1 MADGVSTTGLSL
13 NYGVYDKY
21 SGKYINSADEKSS
34 TLGQNDF
41 MKLIIAQLQNQ
52 DFNNSTD
59 TSEFINQMA
68 QMATIESMNTM
79 TANAKVTYAASF
91 TGKYV
96 TCTTGDGGYVT
107 GLVDCV
113 AINGDK
119 CTLVIGGKEYD
130 AANVCEII
138 TKETYDKLVAA
149 DKNKNNTDETG
160 ETTDETTTDEA
171 ADAAENT
178 DSTTETQSLS
188 YTEVSVQSKIDKLI
202 EEYEKTTAEL
212 YNELQKSIEEIRAEA
227 DIDDGTVMTVE
238 KLNYGG
244 RSDFDVEM
252 KNVKAGTSESM
263 SVNVSSAAASKDTPL
278 ISGSSSS
285 VKNTKDTPI
294 TSSGANLYGNAVNTS
309 GSTKDLELCAAKAAE
324 TGTRMKDLQYIFNT
338 SIENKIDTSKV
349 LGVTKSGKAFTDIG
363 YSGRG
368 RLGEVVTWA
377 DGTQRVEVI
386 SPYGYSTYFTTSGNY
401 TLDTICDF
409 DCAPGEYAGKFNG
422 NELSIRYF
430 AREYT
435 DAEKSAMNSFMSFL
449 RGQGIVD

>member
-1 MADGVSTTGLSL
+1 MADGVSTAGLNL

-21 SGKYINSADEKSS
+21 SGKYINSSDEKSG

-41 MKLIIAQLQNQ
+41 MKLIIAQMQNQ

-96 TCTTGDGGYVT
+96 TCTTGDGGYAT

-138 TKETYDKLVAA
+138 TKETYDKLMAA
-149 DKNKNNTDETG
+149 DKDKTNTGEKTDET
-160 ETTDETTTDEA
+160 
-171 ADAAENT
+171 AAENT
-178 DSTTETQSLS
+178 YSTTETQSVS
-188 YTEVSVQSKIDKLI
+188 AAGYTEASVQSKIDSLI

-227 DIDDGTVMTVE
+227 DIDDGEAMSVE
-238 KLNYGG
+238 KKNYAG
-244 RSDFDVEM
+244 RTDFDVEL

-263 SVNVSSAAASKDTPL
+263 NVNVANALASKDTPL
-278 ISGSSSS
+278 VSGSSSS
-285 VKNTKDTPI
+285 SKDSKDTPI
-294 TSSGANLYGNAVNTS
+294 TSGSTLYGNAVNTS
-309 GSTKDLELCAAKAAE
+309 GSTSNYELCAARAAQ
-324 TGTRMKDLQYIFNT
+324 TGTKMKDLQYIFNT
-338 SIENKIDTSKV
+338 SVESKIDTSKV
-349 LGVTKSGKAFTDIG
+349 LGVTKSGKVFTDIG

-435 DAEKSAMNSFMSFL
+435 AAEKNAMNSFMSYL
-449 RGQGIVD
+449 KSQGIVR

>member
-1 MADGVSTTGLSL
+1 MADGVSTAGLNL

-21 SGKYINSADEKSS
+21 SGKYINSSDEKSS

-41 MKLIIAQLQNQ
+41 MKLIIAQMQNQ

-96 TCTTGDGGYVT
+96 TCTTGDGGYAT

-138 TKETYDKLVAA
+138 TKETYDKLMAA
-149 DKNKNNTDETG
+149 DKDKTNTGEKTG
-160 ETTDETTTDEA
+160 ET

-178 DSTTETQSLS
+178 YSTTETQSVS
-188 YTEVSVQSKIDKLI
+188 AAGYTEASVQSKIDSLI

-227 DIDDGTVMTVE
+227 DIDDGEAMSVE
-238 KLNYGG
+238 KKNYAG
-244 RSDFDVEM
+244 RTDFDVEL
-252 KNVKAGTSESM
+252 KNVRAGTSESM
-263 SVNVSSAAASKDTPL
+263 NVNVANALASKDTPL
-278 ISGSSSS
+278 VSGSSSS
-285 VKNTKDTPI
+285 SKDSKDIPI
-294 TSSGANLYGNAVNTS
+294 TSGSTLYGNAVNTS
-309 GSTKDLELCAAKAAE
+309 GSTSNYELCAARAAQ
-324 TGTRMKDLQYIFNT
+324 TGTKMSDLQYIFNT
-338 SIENKIDTSKV
+338 SIESKIDTSKV
-349 LGVTKSGKAFTDIG
+349 LGVTKSGKVFTDIG

-435 DAEKSAMNSFMSFL
+435 AAEKNAMNGFMSYL
-449 RGQGIVD
+449 KSQGIVR

>member
-1 MADGVSTTGLSL
+1 MADGVSTSGLNL

-21 SGKYINSADEKSS
+21 SGKYINSSDEKSS

-41 MKLIIAQLQNQ
+41 MKLIIAQMQNQ

-96 TCTTGDGGYVT
+96 TCTTGDGGYAT

-138 TKETYDKLVAA
+138 TKETYDKLMAA
-149 DKNKNNTDETG
+149 DKDKTNTGEKTDET
-160 ETTDETTTDEA
+160 

-178 DSTTETQSLS
+178 YSTTETQSVS
-188 YTEVSVQSKIDKLI
+188 AAGYTEASVQSKIDSLI

-227 DIDDGTVMTVE
+227 DIDDGEAMSVE
-238 KLNYGG
+238 KKNYAG
-244 RSDFDVEM
+244 RTDFDVEL

-263 SVNVSSAAASKDTPL
+263 NVNVANALASKDTPL
-278 ISGSSSS
+278 VSGSSSS
-285 VKNTKDTPI
+285 SKDSKDTPI
-294 TSSGANLYGNAVNTS
+294 TSGSTLYGNAVNTS
-309 GSTKDLELCAAKAAE
+309 GSTSNYELCAARAAQ
-324 TGTRMKDLQYIFNT
+324 TGTKMSDLQYIFNT
-338 SIENKIDTSKV
+338 SIESKIDTSKV
-349 LGVTKSGKAFTDIG
+349 LGVTKSGKVFTDIG

-435 DAEKSAMNSFMSFL
+435 AAEKNAMNGFMSYL
-449 RGQGIVD
+449 KSQGIVR

>member
-1 MADGVSTTGLSL
+1 MADGVSTTGLNL

-96 TCTTGDGGYVT
+96 TCTTGDGGYAT

-149 DKNKNNTDETG
+149 DKNKTDEAG
-160 ETTDETTTDEA
+160 ETTDKTTDEA

-178 DSTTETQSLS
+178 DSTAETQSLS

-202 EEYEKTTAEL
+202 EDYEKTTAEL

-227 DIDDGTVMTVE
+227 DIDDGEVMTVE
-238 KLNYGG
+238 KLNYAG

-252 KNVKAGTSESM
+252 KNVKAGTAEAM
-263 SVNVSSAAASKDTPL
+263 SVNVSNAAATKDTPL
-278 ISGSSSS
+278 VSGSSSS
-285 VKNTKDTPI
+285 AKSTKDTPI
-294 TSSGANLYGNAVNTS
+294 TSGSNLYGNAVNTS
-309 GSTKDLELCAAKAAE
+309 GSTSNYELCAAKAAE

-338 SIENKIDTSKV
+338 SIESKIDTSKV

-435 DAEKSAMNSFMSFL
+435 AAETAAMNSFMAGL
-449 RGQGIVD
+449 KRQGIID

>member
-1 MADGVSTTGLSL
+1 MADGVSTAGLNL

-21 SGKYINSADEKSS
+21 SGKYINSSDEKSS

-41 MKLIIAQLQNQ
+41 MKLIIAQMQNQ

-96 TCTTGDGGYVT
+96 TCTTGDGGYAT

-138 TKETYDKLVAA
+138 TKETYDKLMAA
-149 DKNKNNTDETG
+149 DKDKTNTGEKTG
-160 ETTDETTTDEA
+160 ET

-178 DSTTETQSLS
+178 YSTTETQSVS
-188 YTEVSVQSKIDKLI
+188 AAGYTEASVQSKIDSLI

-227 DIDDGTVMTVE
+227 DIDDGEAMSVE
-238 KLNYGG
+238 KKNYAG
-244 RSDFDVEM
+244 RTDFDVEL

-263 SVNVSSAAASKDTPL
+263 NVNVANALASKDTPL
-278 ISGSSSS
+278 VSGSSSS
-285 VKNTKDTPI
+285 SKDSKDIPI
-294 TSSGANLYGNAVNTS
+294 TSGSTLYGNAVNTS
-309 GSTKDLELCAAKAAE
+309 GSTSNYELCAARAAQ
-324 TGTRMKDLQYIFNT
+324 TGTKMTDLQYIFNT
-338 SIENKIDTSKV
+338 SVESKIDTSKV
-349 LGVTKSGKAFTDIG
+349 LGVTESGKVFTDIG

-435 DAEKSAMNSFMSFL
+435 AAEKNAMNGFMSYL
-449 RGQGIVD
+449 KSQGIVR

>member
-1 MADGVSTTGLSL
+1 MADSVSTTGLSL

-21 SGKYINSADEKSS
+21 SGKYIDSTDEKSN

-41 MKLIIAQLQNQ
+41 MKLIIAQLKNQ

-79 TANAKVTYAASF
+79 TANSKVTYAASF

-96 TCTTGDGGYVT
+96 TCTTGDGGYAT

-113 AINGDK
+113 SINGDK
-119 CTLVIGGKEYD
+119 CTLVIGGREYD

-149 DKNKNNTDETG
+149 EKDKNNTG
-160 ETTDETTTDEA
+160 ETT
-171 ADAAENT
+171 DAAENT
-178 DSTTETQSLS
+178 DSTAETQSADS
-188 YTEVSVQSKIDKLI
+188 YTEAGVQSKIDRLI
-202 EEYEKTTAEL
+202 ENYEKTAAEL
-212 YNELQKSIEEIRAEA
+212 YSELQKSIEEIRAEA
-227 DIDDGTVMTVE
+227 DIDDGEVMTVE
-238 KLNYGG
+238 KLNYAG

-252 KNVKAGTSESM
+252 KNVKAGTADSM

-285 VKNTKDTPI
+285 VRDTRDTPI
-294 TSSGANLYGNAVNTS
+294 TSGSNLYGNVVNTS
-309 GSTKDLELCAAKAAE
+309 GSTKDLELCAARAAE

-338 SIENKIDTSKV
+338 SIESKIDTSNI

-409 DCAPGEYAGKFNG
+409 DCAPGEYSGKFNG

-435 DAEKSAMNSFMSFL
+435 NAEKAAMNSFMSFL
-449 RGQGIVD
+449 KGQGILK

>member
-1 MADGVSTTGLSL
+1 MADGVSTAGLNL

-21 SGKYINSADEKSS
+21 SGKYINSSDEKSS

-41 MKLIIAQLQNQ
+41 MKLIIAQMQNQ

-96 TCTTGDGGYVT
+96 TCTTGDGGYAT

-138 TKETYDKLVAA
+138 TKETYDKLMAA
-149 DKNKNNTDETG
+149 DKDKTNTGEKTG
-160 ETTDETTTDEA
+160 ET

-178 DSTTETQSLS
+178 YSTTETQSVS
-188 YTEVSVQSKIDKLI
+188 AAGYTEASVQSKIDSLI

-227 DIDDGTVMTVE
+227 DIDDGEAMSVE
-238 KLNYGG
+238 KKNYAG
-244 RSDFDVEM
+244 RTDFDVEL

-263 SVNVSSAAASKDTPL
+263 NVNVANALASKDTPL
-278 ISGSSSS
+278 VSGSSSS
-285 VKNTKDTPI
+285 SKDSKDTPI
-294 TSSGANLYGNAVNTS
+294 TSGSTLYGNAVNTS
-309 GSTKDLELCAAKAAE
+309 GSTSNYELCAARAAQ
-324 TGTRMKDLQYIFNT
+324 TGTKMTDLQYIFNT
-338 SIENKIDTSKV
+338 SVESKIDTSKV
-349 LGVTKSGKAFTDIG
+349 LGVTESGKVFTDIG

-435 DAEKSAMNSFMSFL
+435 AAEKNAMNGFMSYL
-449 RGQGIVD
+449 KSQGIVR

>member
-1 MADGVSTTGLSL
+1 
-13 NYGVYDKY
+13 
-21 SGKYINSADEKSS
+21 
-34 TLGQNDF
+34 
-41 MKLIIAQLQNQ
+41 
-52 DFNNSTD
+52 
-59 TSEFINQMA
+59 
-68 QMATIESMNTM
+68 M

-96 TCTTGDGGYVT
+96 TCTTGDGGYAT

-138 TKETYDKLVAA
+138 TKETYDKLMAA
-149 DKNKNNTDETG
+149 DKDKTNTG
-160 ETTDETTTDEA
+160 EKTDETT
-171 ADAAENT
+171 AENT
-178 DSTTETQSLS
+178 YSTTETQSLS
-188 YTEVSVQSKIDKLI
+188 AAGYTEASVQSKIDSLI

-227 DIDDGTVMTVE
+227 DIDDGEAMSVE
-238 KLNYGG
+238 KKNYAG
-244 RSDFDVEM
+244 RTDFDVEL

-263 SVNVSSAAASKDTPL
+263 NVNVANALASKDTPL
-278 ISGSSSS
+278 VSGSSSS
-285 VKNTKDTPI
+285 SKDTPI
-294 TSSGANLYGNAVNTS
+294 TSDTTLYGNAVNTS
-309 GSTKDLELCAAKAAE
+309 GSTGNYELCAARAAQ
-324 TGTRMKDLQYIFNT
+324 TGTKMKDLQYIFNT
-338 SIENKIDTSKV
+338 SVEKKIDTSKV
-349 LGVTKSGKAFTDIG
+349 LGVTQSGKVFTDIG

-422 NELSIRYF
+422 NEISIRYF

-435 DAEKSAMNSFMSFL
+435 AAEKNAMNGFMSYL
-449 RGQGIVD
+449 KSQGIVR

>member
-1 MADGVSTTGLSL
+1 MADGVSTAGLNL

-21 SGKYINSADEKSS
+21 SGKYINSSDEKSS

-41 MKLIIAQLQNQ
+41 MKLIIAQMQNQ

-96 TCTTGDGGYVT
+96 TCTTGDGGYAT

-138 TKETYDKLVAA
+138 TKETYDKLMAA
-149 DKNKNNTDETG
+149 DKDKSDTGEKTDET
-160 ETTDETTTDEA
+160 
-171 ADAAENT
+171 ADSAENT
-178 DSTTETQSLS
+178 YSTTETQSVS
-188 YTEVSVQSKIDKLI
+188 AAGYTEASVQSKIDSLI

-227 DIDDGTVMTVE
+227 DIDDGEAMSVE
-238 KLNYGG
+238 KKNYAG
-244 RSDFDVEM
+244 RTDFDVEL

-263 SVNVSSAAASKDTPL
+263 NVNVANALASKDTPL
-278 ISGSSSS
+278 VSGSSSS
-285 VKNTKDTPI
+285 SKDSKDTPI
-294 TSSGANLYGNAVNTS
+294 TSGSTLYGNAVNTS
-309 GSTKDLELCAAKAAE
+309 GSTSNYELCAARAAQ
-324 TGTRMKDLQYIFNT
+324 TGTKMKDLQYIFNT
-338 SIENKIDTSKV
+338 SVESKIDTSKV
-349 LGVTKSGKAFTDIG
+349 LGVTKSGKVFTDIG

-435 DAEKSAMNSFMSFL
+435 AAEKNAMNGFMSYL
-449 RGQGIVD
+449 KSQGIVR

>member
-1 MADGVSTTGLSL
+1 MADGVSTAGLNL

-21 SGKYINSADEKSS
+21 SGKYINSSDEKSS

-41 MKLIIAQLQNQ
+41 MKLIIAQMQNQ

-96 TCTTGDGGYVT
+96 TCTTGDGGYAT

-138 TKETYDKLVAA
+138 TKETYDKLMAA
-149 DKNKNNTDETG
+149 DKDKTNTGEKTDET
-160 ETTDETTTDEA
+160 
-171 ADAAENT
+171 AAENT
-178 DSTTETQSLS
+178 YSTTETQSVS
-188 YTEVSVQSKIDKLI
+188 AAGYTEASVQSKIDSLI

-227 DIDDGTVMTVE
+227 DIDDGEAMSVE
-238 KLNYGG
+238 KKNYAG
-244 RSDFDVEM
+244 RTDFDVEL

-263 SVNVSSAAASKDTPL
+263 NVNVANALASKDTPL
-278 ISGSSSS
+278 VSGSSSS
-285 VKNTKDTPI
+285 SKDSKDIPI
-294 TSSGANLYGNAVNTS
+294 TSGSTLYGNAVNTS
-309 GSTKDLELCAAKAAE
+309 GSTSNYELCAARAAQ
-324 TGTRMKDLQYIFNT
+324 TGTKMKDLQYIFNT
-338 SIENKIDTSKV
+338 SVESKIDTSKV
-349 LGVTKSGKAFTDIG
+349 LGVTKSGKVFTDIG

-435 DAEKSAMNSFMSFL
+435 AAEKNAMNSFMSYL
-449 RGQGIVD
+449 KSQGIVR